1 MGWFARLSKI
11 QRERAISLKSR
22 AIGFVAAVLLLSSCA
37 GLGRFDPAYESF
49 DRGLALF
56 NQGHFADAVPHFER
70 ATRQNPEFGEAYFY
84 LGRAYV
90 SQSKWR
96 SAIPPLRTAFRLS
109 PREAQQEILNL
120 IMDAAFAAALNDF
133 NLGGERG
140 RSERFK
146 EML

>member
-1 MGWFARLSKI
+1 MKKH
-11 QRERAISLKSR
+11 AIL
-22 AIGFVAAVLLLSSCA
+22 FLAAATIFLSSCA
-37 GLGRFDPAYESF
+37 SLGRFDPAYETF

-56 NQGHFADAVPHFER
+56 NQGHFAESVPYFER

-96 SAIPPLRTAFRLS
+96 AAIPPLRTAFRLS
-109 PREAQQEILNL
+109 PRDAQQEIVNL
-120 IMDAAFAAALNDF
+120 IMDATFAAALNDF

-140 RSERFK
+140 QPERSK
-146 EML
+146 ELL